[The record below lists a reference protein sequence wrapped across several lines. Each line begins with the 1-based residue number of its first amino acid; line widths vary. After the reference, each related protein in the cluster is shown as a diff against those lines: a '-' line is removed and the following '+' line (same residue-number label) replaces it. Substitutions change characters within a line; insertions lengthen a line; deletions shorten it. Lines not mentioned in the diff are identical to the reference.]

1 MKSSTRS
8 TESPRSIKQRLSN
21 KIGRL
26 AKKALIAYLTADAT
40 DKKGSG
46 KSVSVKSKSTTSL
59 SREHE
64 HGELGWQRNP
74 LDRQVSQESTLSASS
89 LEAIRKFVDEDLNY
103 DDWYESKLAP
113 SKAIR
118 VEPIFTPSSTMSS
131 TPVTP
136 RTRSESQDDGSPPLS
151 SPPSSPPSMP
161 PSEDEEKDAD
171 YDPKAEAA
179 MRKEEER
186 LARDSRRRQT
196 KNKKKPVW
204 DTETEKQ
211 NYEKLDVFMSQ
222 SLGFSGAIM
231 AQLKQA
237 LQGRKTETNPQPKL
251 ISGGKM
257 REYQLEGLTWLSCL
271 YEVGLNGILADEMGL
286 GKTVQLISFLAF
298 LRERR
303 TFGPFLVLGPLS
315 TVTNWVNEFKRWAP
329 KIPVVMYHGTPQTR
343 TQIRKQQ
350 LKGNA
355 SGEKFPVVCTSYE
368 ICMRDKKYLAN
379 IQWRFIVV
387 DEGHRLKNFNCKL
400 VKELKQYPADSRM
413 ILTGTPL
420 QNNLT
425 ELWSL
430 LNFLL
435 PQAFSDLEQFEAAF
449 DLSDSHGKDGEDTVV
464 LKSTKRKEIINS
476 LHSILKPFLLRRVK
490 ADVEHNL
497 PKKRE
502 YILYAPLTPL
512 QKEIYREIKEGNIRT
527 YLEEKAIER
536 ISGVNLDAKPAGAK
550 RKAPGSGKA
559 TPSKSHKSSRDST
572 PASSIRRTQA
582 KRKTYAEVSDA
593 QFFKHL
599 EDDDDASSNLSSA
612 EPSSPAN
619 DDDSNAEEQNLRA
632 ARREVSHK
640 ALQNPIMQLR
650 LACNT
655 PHHFHYPF
663 SPTQDPDDTLI
674 TASGKMLLLDRLL
687 PHLFALNH
695 KVILFSQFS
704 QQLDFLYEY
713 ATILRGWTV
722 CRIDGGVKAED
733 RAAQIEDFNSR
744 PECRL
749 FLLSTRAGG
758 LGINLTAADTV
769 VLFDSDWNPQ
779 QDLQAQ
785 DRAHRIGQKRPVI
798 VYRLATQGTVEQTLL
813 EKADGK
819 RRLERVV
826 IQKEKFR
833 NFRRNITGGDAEGG
847 GGDEEIEEMLQGEG

>member
-8 TESPRSIKQRLSN
+8 TESPHSIKQRLSN

-40 DKKGSG
+40 DKKGPG
-46 KSVSVKSKSTTSL
+46 KSVPVKSKSTTSF

-64 HGELGWQRNP
+64 HGEVGWQRNP

-103 DDWYESKLAP
+103 DDWYERMEGVYISNRDADVRVSLIYANASCRRHHFASKHFHPGAGLLLAP

-118 VEPIFTPSSTMSS
+118 VEPIFTQSSTMSS

-186 LARDSRRRQT
+186 LVRDSRRRQT

-211 NYEKLDVFMSQ
+211 NYEKLDVFMTR

-237 LQGRKTETNPQPKL
+237 LQGRKAETNPQPKL

-298 LRERR
+298 LREQR

-315 TVTNWVNEFKRWAP
+315 TVTNWVSEFKRWAP

-343 TQIRKQQ
+343 TQMRKQQ

-379 IQWRFIVV
+379 IQWKFIVV

-449 DLSDSHGKDGEDTVV
+449 DLSDSHDKDGEDTVV

-512 QKEIYREIKEGNIRT
+512 QKEIYRKIKEGNIRT

-572 PASSIRRTQA
+572 PANSIRRTQA

-619 DDDSNAEEQNLRA
+619 DDDSNAEEQNRRA
-632 ARREVSHK
+632 ARRE
-640 ALQNPIMQLR
+640 
-650 LACNT
+650 
-655 PHHFHYPF
+655 
-663 SPTQDPDDTLI
+663 
-674 TASGKMLLLDRLL
+674 
-687 PHLFALNH
+687 
-695 KVILFSQFS
+695 
-704 QQLDFLYEY
+704 
-713 ATILRGWTV
+713 
-722 CRIDGGVKAED
+722 
-733 RAAQIEDFNSR
+733 
-744 PECRL
+744 
-749 FLLSTRAGG
+749 
-758 LGINLTAADTV
+758 
-769 VLFDSDWNPQ
+769 
-779 QDLQAQ
+779 
-785 DRAHRIGQKRPVI
+785 
-798 VYRLATQGTVEQTLL
+798 
-813 EKADGK
+813 
-819 RRLERVV
+819 
-826 IQKEKFR
+826 
-833 NFRRNITGGDAEGG
+833 
-847 GGDEEIEEMLQGEG
+847 